1 MVNSAG
7 NRLQLGLLS
16 LLLAALS
23 GCANGPLSDFAAL
36 NPFIR
41 ESDAGGRYGPT
52 PGQQVAAIQ
61 EMAEDARGLAPA
73 EQARVAE
80 DLARRLFNEPD
91 ALLREKLVFALAPLP
106 TPAASDALRRAM
118 HDKDAQVRL
127 AAVEAWSRRPVDE
140 AVPVLA
146 ETLASDT
153 DLDIRLAATR
163 ALGKFRDPA
172 AVRPLSVALDDSNP
186 ALQYRA
192 VESLRDI
199 TGRDFGSDLETWR
212 RFARGDVIDSPRES
226 STANRWLPNW
236 F

>member
-7 NRLQLGLLS
+7 NRLRLGFCC
-16 LLLAALS
+16 LLLAAQS

-36 NPFIR
+36 NPFLR

-52 PGQQVAAIQ
+52 PGQQVEAIQ
-61 EMAEDARGLAPA
+61 EVAANARRLSQD

-91 ALLREKLVFALAPLP
+91 ALLREQLVAALAPVQ
-106 TPAASDALRRAM
+106 TPAAYDALRRAL
-118 HDKDAQVRL
+118 HDKDPQVRL
-127 AAVEAWSRRPVDE
+127 KAVEAWAERPVAE

-163 ALGKFRDPA
+163 ALGRFRDPA
-172 AVRPLSVALDDSNP
+172 AVRPLSVALDDSDP

-199 TGRDFGSDLETWR
+199 TGRDFGSDLATWR
-212 RFARGDVIDSPRES
+212 RFARGEVVDPGRER
-226 STANRWLPNW
+226 AVAGGWLRRW